1 MYKSVILDLDG
12 TVYVGTQL
20 TPGAK
25 EGIEKLRSLGFKI
38 MFLTNNSMVSRRMII
53 RKLEELGINANIN
66 EVLNSGAATAIYLK
80 NLMKSAKVFV
90 VGEIGLVEELY
101 IHGHE
106 IMSDYRQAEAVVVG
120 GDRYLTY
127 NKLLD
132 AHRAIIRGALFVAT
146 NRDHALM
153 TEDGPVPGAGA
164 VVSFLETSTGVK
176 PIVIGKPER
185 YIAELALRLLN
196 VSPQEAVM
204 VGDNLATDLELAKK
218 VGMKGVLIRT
228 GLGKDKVP
236 ESILTVN
243 SLSEL
248 SEILI
253 SEQL

>member
-1 MYKSVILDLDG
+1 MYKAVILDLDG

-25 EGIEKLRSLGFKI
+25 EGIEELRRLGFKI

-53 RKLEELGINANIN
+53 RKLDEMGIEAKVD

-80 NLMKSAKVFV
+80 NRMRNVKVFV
-90 VGEIGLVEELY
+90 VGEIGLVEELL

-106 IMSDYRQAEAVVVG
+106 IVSDYRQAEAVVVG

-132 AHRAIIRGALFVAT
+132 AHRAIIKGALFVAT

-153 TEDGPVPGAGA
+153 EEDGPVPGAGA
-164 VVSFLETSTGVK
+164 VVAYLETSTGVK

-185 YIAELALRLLN
+185 YIADLALQLLN
-196 VSPQEAVM
+196 VTPDEAVM
-204 VGDNLATDLELAKK
+204 VGDNIATDLELAKK
-218 VGMKGVLIRT
+218 AGMRGILIRT
-228 GLGKDKVP
+228 GLGKNRVP
-236 ESILTVN
+236 ESITSVN
-243 SLSEL
+243 NLLEL
-248 SEILI
+248 PRILLNK
-253 SEQL
+253 Q